1 MEKMLDYPH
10 LYRRDTNCRKSATSY
25 IQTEEVGGRRALLSS
40 ISFSKIVDCL
50 IAESPNV

>member
-1 MEKMLDYPH
+1 MENMLNYPH
-10 LYRRDTNCRKSATSY
+10 LYRPDMICHQSATSY